1 MRPPLSILV
10 AEDNPV
16 NRRVILLLL
25 ERLGYGADL
34 VATGSAA
41 LLALSEQRYDLVLM
55 DVQMPEMDGLEAAR
69 RIVAGAATGGHRPR
83 IVAMI
88 ASTEQVDLDACLA
101 AGMDDC
107 LGKPILLDDL
117 QRALLRASGLP
128 AEPLFDPAC
137 IDRLRQL
144 EAATGQAI
152 VAEVVGHFLQ
162 SAPGQL
168 EAIRAALAS
177 GDAGALGFAA
187 HALKGSS
194 AQLGARRLAA
204 LAEELEALAR
214 DGTLPAGAMPA
225 MPAITGTPEILA
237 ELAAELDRLAPL
249 LAVWQ

>member
-1 MRPPLSILV
+1 MRPSLSILV

-25 ERLGYGADL
+25 ERLGYGADV

-41 LLALSEQRYDLVLM
+41 LSALSEQRYDLVLM
-55 DVQMPEMDGLEAAR
+55 DAQMPEMDGLEAAR

-88 ASTEQVDLDACLA
+88 ASTERADRDACLA

-117 QRALLRASGLP
+117 QRALLRAAGSR

-152 VAEVVGHFLQ
+152 VAEVVGHFLE
-162 SAPGQL
+162 SAPGQV
-168 EAIRAALAS
+168 EAIREALAS

-194 AQLGARRLAA
+194 AQLGACRLAA

-214 DGTLPAGAMPA
+214 NGAVPEEMTA
-225 MPAITGTPEILA
+225 GTPGIVA

-249 LAVWQ
+249 LAAWQ